1 MGMRGKTVLLA
12 WAFCAGT
19 ALSGAAAAGGEGA
32 WSERVQLLYQPDT
45 RSVARTKL
53 RIWDP
58 EPAKNLEFVWEPA
71 EAGTVAADGTV
82 SGRGKLTWRVR
93 GSASYD
99 PRSVY
104 ATYTGALKDGR
115 PEGDGRLA
123 YRTGEIL
130 EGRFAAGLL
139 DGPGKRLDTDGNRY
153 EGTFRAGLADGTGRL
168 AHRNGDI
175 YVGTFAK
182 GEKHGEGETRLAGG
196 AVYRSQ
202 WIEGRETARPPVLA
216 DSTLS
221 GVLKAQSGGDAG
233 KVDIA
238 VAVEPRMTEEAQQ
251 NDGVAYQH
259 MVRDEDVA
267 IFPLDEQMNALWNG
281 EAEINSGS
289 ASVFQD
295 RDWEDVP
302 AYVEVGLSTKDGSR
316 VKLDKVELQ
325 VAVSETYRKPM
336 LQIVEHLG
344 CTGFRPAFSVEN
356 FGWGEVRDLTMNV
369 AFSSPV
375 AGGKTSRSYSRKI
388 GGFDTGIDV
397 ALRDV
402 LQEAGVDTAKLDKE
416 RFTCPSSDALNV
428 CRAKVLNGGGLGE
441 VADFI
446 WDEDDRMKA
455 TMAANAAA
463 DGEEQPDDSGF
474 SASNGQYFT
483 SAVGTFDYSWADDG
497 GNVYQASEKFN
508 ASIPMFYIDS
518 SMQAECGA
526 GFGGNPQALRFQD
539 VRFKLGETGYKI
551 DVPVRGN
558 KNVSSYVARLKMQSD
573 PGMSSF
579 TQFTVAATFA
589 DKSVKSSKPVSFFFI
604 KPRVPGYVPSMVPSA
619 DQCYLPQG
627 ITGCEEIDPRGYEDA
642 GEDGEEEGG
651 AQ

>member
-1 MGMRGKTVLLA
+1 M
-12 WAFCAGT
+12 
-19 ALSGAAAAGGEGA
+19 
-32 WSERVQLLYQPDT
+32 
-45 RSVARTKL
+45 ARTRL

-58 EPAKNLEFVWEPA
+58 EPSKNLEFVWEPD
-71 EAGTVAADGTV
+71 ESGTVASDGTV

-104 ATYTGALKDGR
+104 ATYTGRMQDGR
-115 PEGDGRLA
+115 PGGVGRLA

-130 EGRFAAGLL
+130 EGRFAAGVLE
-139 DGPGKRLDTDGNRY
+139 GQGTRLDAAGNRY
-153 EGTFRAGLADGTGRL
+153 EGAFRASLPDGMGRL

-175 YVGTFAK
+175 YVGPFVA

-196 AVYRSQ
+196 AVYRSE
-202 WIEGRETARPPVLA
+202 WTAGREAARPALLA

-221 GVLKAQSGGDAG
+221 GVLRAQSGGDAG
-233 KVDIA
+233 KVDIS
-238 VAVEPRMTEEAQQ
+238 VAVEPRMTAEAEQ
-251 NDGVAYQH
+251 NQGVAYQH

-267 IFPLDEQMNALWNG
+267 IFPLDQQMNALWNG
-281 EAEINSGS
+281 EAEINSAS
-289 ASVFQD
+289 AAVFED
-295 RDWEDVP
+295 RDWDDAP
-302 AYVEVGLSTKDGSR
+302 AYVEIDLTTKDGSR
-316 VKLDKVELQ
+316 VKLEKMALDVSI
-325 VAVSETYRKPM
+325 SETYRKPM

-356 FGWGEVRDLTMNV
+356 HGWGEVRDLTMNM
-369 AFSSPV
+369 AFSSP
-375 AGGKTSRSYSRKI
+375 AAPDKKSRSFSRKV
-388 GGFDTGIDV
+388 GTFDEGIDIAV
-397 ALRDV
+397 RDV
-402 LQEAGVDTAKLDKE
+402 LREAGVDTARLDKE

-428 CRAKVLNGGGLGE
+428 CRAKVLNGGGLGQ

-455 TMAANAAA
+455 TLAAQAKA
-463 DGEEQPDDSGF
+463 DGTEDQADDSDF

-483 SAVGTFDYSWADDG
+483 SAVGTFDYKWADDA
-497 GNVYQASEKFN
+497 GNVYEASEAFN

-518 SMQAECGA
+518 NMQAECGA
-526 GFGGNPQALRFQD
+526 GFGGNPEALRFQD
-539 VRFKLGETGYKI
+539 VRFKIGQTGYRI

-604 KPRVPGYVPSMVPSA
+604 KPRVPDFSPGMMPSA

-627 ITGCEEIDPRGYEDA
+627 ITGCEEIDPRGYEDP
-642 GEDGEEEGG
+642 GEDEEEEGG

>member
-1 MGMRGKTVLLA
+1 MRGRTVLLA
-12 WAFCAGT
+12 WALCLGS
-19 ALSGAAAAGGEGA
+19 ALSGPSPAMAEDQGG

-45 RSVARTKL
+45 RSVTRTRL

-58 EPAKNLEFVWEPA
+58 EPARNLDFVWEPA
-71 EAGTVAADGTV
+71 EAGTVAADGAV

-99 PRSVY
+99 PRAVY
-104 ATYTGALKDGR
+104 ATYQGTMRDGR
-115 PEGDGRLA
+115 PDGEGRLA
-123 YRTGEIL
+123 YRSGEVL
-130 EGRFAAGLL
+130 EGRFVRGLL
-139 DGPGKRLDTDGNRY
+139 EGRGKRLDADGNRY
-153 EGTFRAGLADGTGRL
+153 EGEFRAGLADGTGRL
-168 AHRNGDI
+168 AQRNGDI
-175 YVGTFAK
+175 YVGPFARGK
-182 GEKHGEGETRLAGG
+182 KHGEGETRLAGG
-196 AVYRSQ
+196 AVYRSR
-202 WIEGRETARPPVLA
+202 WIEGRETARPPLPA

-238 VAVEPRMTEEAQQ
+238 VSVEPRMTEEAQQ

-259 MVRDEDVA
+259 MVRDEDIA
-267 IFPLDEQMNALWNG
+267 IFPLDDQMNALWNG
-281 EAEINSGS
+281 EAEINAGS
-289 ASVFQD
+289 AGVFLD

-302 AYVEVGLSTKDGSR
+302 AYVEVDLKTRDGSR

-336 LQIVEHLG
+336 LHIVEHLG

-356 FGWGEVRDLTMNV
+356 FGWGAVRDLTMSV
-369 AFSSPV
+369 AFSAPG
-375 AGGKTSRSYSRKI
+375 AGDKRTRSFSRKI
-388 GGFDTGIDV
+388 GDFDTGIDV

-402 LQEAGVDTAKLDKE
+402 LQEAGVDTGKLDKE

-446 WDEDDRMKA
+446 WDEDDRMKVA
-455 TMAANAAA
+455 MAAEGAQ
-463 DGEEQPDDSGF
+463 DGAEDETEATGF
-474 SASNGQYFT
+474 SASSGQFFT
-483 SAVGTFDYSWADDG
+483 SAVGTFDYSWADDA
-497 GNVYQASEKFN
+497 GNVYQASEKFD

-526 GFGGNPQALRFQD
+526 GFGGNPQAMRFQD
-539 VRFKLGETGYKI
+539 VRFKIGRTGYRI
-551 DVPVRGN
+551 DLPVRGN
-558 KNVSSYVARLKMQSD
+558 KTISSYVARLKMQSD

-604 KPRVPGYVPSMVPSA
+604 KPRAPNYVPGMVPPA

-627 ITGCEEIDPRGYEDA
+627 ITGCEEIDPRGYED
-642 GEDGEEEGG
+642 GGEEEEG
-651 AQ
+651 AAQ